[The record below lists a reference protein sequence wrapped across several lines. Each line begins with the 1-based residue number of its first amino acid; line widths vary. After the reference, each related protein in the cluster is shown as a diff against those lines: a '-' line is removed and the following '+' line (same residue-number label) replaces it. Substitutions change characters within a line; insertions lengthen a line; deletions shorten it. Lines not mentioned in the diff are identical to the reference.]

1 MSISGRL
8 QAFLLSAFVLACSA
22 YLAVHFWPRDHVKEL
37 VGQMPADSAV
47 LAYIDVPGLTEAA
60 VDASLALPWS
70 LGLAANRLHGI
81 SLALTGQEL
90 HVAAGGD
97 FSASLIDA
105 LLASQGIQCGAS
117 LGVSPCAANLG
128 HGPVLLSVVSPGVLI
143 ATTAASFGVPN
154 AATEIN
160 NDEIRAALLGGAVIW
175 AAIDPRLL
183 EVAMEDPPPHWMN
196 LQIVARAL
204 ERARVAYLTVNPLA
218 GDNVSIRI
226 EAHCDAADRGQLER
240 LLTGLNDM
248 ALALLSRGGTA
259 SAQWEPIL
267 SSFESSQ
274 GAETVSV
281 QWTLP
286 VGRLAE
292 LWRRAD

>member
-8 QAFLLSAFVLACSA
+8 QAFLLSAFVLACAA
-22 YLAVHFWPRDHVKEL
+22 YMAVHFWPKDHVRDL

-47 LAYIDVPGLTEAA
+47 LGYIDVPRLTQAA
-60 VDASLALPWS
+60 ADASLALPWS
-70 LGLAANRLHGI
+70 LGLAANRLDGI
-81 SLALTGQEL
+81 SLALTGHEL
-90 HVAAGGD
+90 TVAAGGD
-97 FSASLIDA
+97 FSVSLIDA
-105 LLASQGIQCGAS
+105 LLAAQGIRCDAS
-117 LGVSPCAANLG
+117 LGVSPCATNLG
-128 HGPVLLSVVSPGVLI
+128 HGPVLLSVVRPGILI
-143 ATTAASFGVPN
+143 ATTAASLGVPD
-154 AATEIN
+154 ATEIN
-160 NDEIRAALLGGAVIW
+160 GDEIRAALRAGAVIW

-183 EVAMEDPPPHWMN
+183 DAAMEDPPPNWMN

-218 GDNVSIRI
+218 GDSVFIRI

-248 ALALLSRGGTA
+248 ALALLSRPGAA

-267 SSFESSQ
+267 RSFESSQ
-274 GAETVSV
+274 GPEMVRV

-286 VGRLAE
+286 VERLAE